1 MQSDWRASQPAKGL
15 LPSRQ
20 RSGVAIVDFT
30 PERAELV
37 RRLNREGIPVIAS
50 LTMPPEQGFY
60 FNAENALLDSEWMS
74 ATRNSPLTLGAC
86 HFGVHEKRGY

>member
-1 MQSDWRASQPAKGL
+1 MWL
-15 LPSRQ
+15 
-20 RSGVAIVDFT
+20 VI

-86 HFGVHEKRGY
+86 HFVVHEKRGRQLRPCRHRTFRKRDLH